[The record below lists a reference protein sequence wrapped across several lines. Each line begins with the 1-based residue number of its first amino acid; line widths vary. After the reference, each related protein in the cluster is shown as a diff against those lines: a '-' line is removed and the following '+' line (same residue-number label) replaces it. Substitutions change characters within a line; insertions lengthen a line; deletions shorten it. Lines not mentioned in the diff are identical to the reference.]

1 MKTHYPSDRV
11 TDNTADFLHRYRLNS
26 ARSKRLRRESEA
38 TIAAYHQII
47 KDTLG
52 AIALTALF
60 TAIFYLAFA
69 L

>member
-1 MKTHYPSDRV
+1 MKYPSDRI
-11 TDNTADFLHRYRLNS
+11 TDNTGEFLHRYRLNTVR
-26 ARSKRLRRESEA
+26 AKRLRRESEA

-60 TAIFYLAFA
+60 TVILYLAFA
-69 L
+69 